1 MYHQEEESVK
11 ARLEELKA
19 ANEDYYVVKKQVRH
33 QQFSLDNLFESN

>member
-19 ANEDYYVVKKQVRH
+19 ANEDYYVVKKQVRYE
-33 QQFSLDNLFESN
+33 QFSLNTMYENS